1 MDCITLKGLQF
12 YGHHGCT
19 AHERKLGQRIEVDVT
34 LRLDL
39 SKAGESDNLKHT
51 VNYISVY
58 EIARDIVTNE
68 SCRLL
73 ESIAARIANSI
84 LSRFGSVHEVEVSVR
99 KYNPP
104 IGGISEF
111 VEVSISRTREHGCGL
126 K

>member
-1 MDCITLKGLQF
+1 MKGLQF

-39 SKAGESDNLKHT
+39 SRAGESDNLKHT

-73 ESIAARIANSI
+73 ESIAAKIAKSI
-84 LSRFGSVHEVEVSVR
+84 LSRFESVREVEVSVR

-104 IGGISEF
+104 IGGVSEF
-111 VEVSISRTREHGCGL
+111 VEVSMLRTRE
-126 K
+126 